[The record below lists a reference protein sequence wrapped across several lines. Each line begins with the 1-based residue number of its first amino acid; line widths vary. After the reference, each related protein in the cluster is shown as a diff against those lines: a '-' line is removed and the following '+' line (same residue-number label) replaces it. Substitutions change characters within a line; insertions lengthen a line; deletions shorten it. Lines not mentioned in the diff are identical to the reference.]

1 MTDQITDKVLYGG
14 QEYDLVGIFN
24 KGIFLDV
31 DTLGIKTETF
41 TTNNY
46 RGLMFR
52 SALKEKQ

>member
-14 QEYDLVGIFN
+14 QEYDIVGIFN

-41 TTNNY
+41 TTRKNWKMAY
-46 RGLMFR
+46 RYQMMN
-52 SALKEKQ
+52 